1 MSTLATSSHAEANGN
16 RTVIVQPQQPTSAQ
30 MRAQKKVPP
39 PQAPPPILAAAAQQK
54 KVLRR
59 SSKPIINWFQRKLA
73 GSGKGKRTE
82 NVPLRNADLGVGRN
96 NSNSGRQ
103 MGRITS
109 SPLPV
114 PASLHLKQQIRPEA
128 SSLARRKTRSISLY
142 GDEELR
148 DMSQGYTEDDISLD
162 RSSMNRDSIWS
173 PASALE
179 ADDDASLRPIP
190 PSGPPSP
197 SPSRSSSSYLSDPRT
212 FRSIAASTKPTT
224 LLSIDLNGNGMAHI
238 AQAPTPPPTQLNR
251 FAPHVRQSSSL
262 SNPGLLSSAGS
273 ITFSA
278 LPPAQPS
285 SRPTSLR
292 NPGSLGSF
300 SLNTHQ
306 ASVYNAEQVSSV
318 QAPLHTTHHPRN
330 NPRPSSPPLDNA
342 SVLTLASSAFGI
354 PNRLGTQ
361 NYPPSAIGDSTSH
374 YGGSITFPD
383 AESASHYVPGDDDR
397 LEERD
402 FDASVRALRPRS
414 SRRGSWESEASRW
427 SARVQGTG
435 TASLTRERS
444 LWTSNSVRTG
454 RFSENGETYDAVDNQ
469 LQDESSGGAH
479 DFEADDSILDTGTPL
494 EGPSITVEQPN
505 PPLIAREIAPDSKLS
520 DDHILMLPGHDSR
533 VLGGPP
539 RLSIETIAQPPVVT
553 SSNPELQTTD
563 DVTEVN
569 PQKSDAELP
578 PDLHS

>member
-1 MSTLATSSHAEANGN
+1 MSTLATSSHPECNGD
-16 RTVIVQPQQPTSAQ
+16 RTAIVQPQQPTSAQ
-30 MRAQKKVPP
+30 MRAQKKAP
-39 PQAPPPILAAAAQQK
+39 PQASPPILANTAQQK
-54 KVLRR
+54 KVSRR

-96 NSNSGRQ
+96 NPNSGRHI
-103 MGRITS
+103 GRITS
-109 SPLPV
+109 SPLPA

-148 DMSQGYTEDDISLD
+148 DMSQGSTDDNISLG

-190 PSGPPSP
+190 PSAPPSP
-197 SPSRSSSSYLSDPRT
+197 SPSRDSSSYLSDPRT
-212 FRSIAASTKPTT
+212 FRSMAASTKPTT

-238 AQAPTPPPTQLNR
+238 AQAPNPPPAQLNR

-262 SNPGLLSSAGS
+262 SNPGLLSGAGS

-300 SLNTHQ
+300 SLSNHQ
-306 ASVYNAEQVSSV
+306 ASLYAGQVSSV

-354 PNRLGTQ
+354 PTRLGTQ

-383 AESASHYVPGDDDR
+383 AESASHYIPGDDDR

-444 LWTSNSVRTG
+444 LWTSNSGRTG
-454 RFSENGETYDAVDNQ
+454 RFSENGEAYDAVDNQ
-469 LQDESSGGAH
+469 IQDESTGGAH
-479 DFEADDSILDTGTPL
+479 DFEADDSIADTGTPL

-505 PPLIAREIAPDSKLS
+505 SPLIARELAPDSKPS
-520 DDHILMLPGHDSR
+520 DGHILILPDHDPR

-539 RLSIETIAQPPVVT
+539 RLSIETIAQPTLVT
-553 SSNPELQTTD
+553 PSNPELKETE

-569 PQKSDAELP
+569 PQKSNAELP
-578 PDLHS
+578 PNLHS